1 MTSKSEG
8 TPNDKQNQ
16 PVAASEPPVM
26 SEHDKAVLAK
36 IAQLPDALFSKCEQ
50 TVEKG
55 TKTYRLQYESHGGN
69 SVFFNQDGQDCRY
82 NLVDGTTTGAM
93 YLAES
98 PETALK
104 EVFQNKKGLKESD
117 LAKYYMGVIVLEK
130 DMKVLQIQALIK
142 ASRLTLNDVTTSTR
156 AVTQQLARR
165 VHKAGFDG
173 MYYPSNVTGEECLVL
188 WHHKPSGE
196 GVATTLEQT
205 CLSDYELDGRETADI
220 LVDDLGISVEEG

>member
-1 MTSKSEG
+1 MKSKSESP
-8 TPNDKQNQ
+8 PNDKENQ
-16 PVAASEPPVM
+16 PVTSSKPTVM

-36 IAQLPDALFSKCEQ
+36 IAQLPDDLFGKCERQ
-50 TVEKG
+50 VDKG
-55 TKTYRLQYESHGGN
+55 TKTYRLQRESHGGN
-69 SVFFNQDGQDCRY
+69 SVFFNQDGEDCRY

-117 LAKYYMGVIVLEK
+117 LDDYFMGVIVLEK
-130 DMKVLQIQALIK
+130 DMKVLQIQELIK
-142 ASRLTLNDVTTSTR
+142 GSRLTLNDVTTSTR

-165 VHKAGFDG
+165 VHKAGLDG

-188 WHHKPSGE
+188 WHHKPAGE

-205 CLSDYELDGRETADI
+205 CLSDYELEGRETADI
-220 LVDDLGISVEEG
+220 LVNDLGISVEEG